1 MRTGRGE
8 ERHRHVA
15 LVTSAPADVTE
26 FDKDDA
32 EFNEAR
38 IPGFSLLRLSVQ
50 ARLLMVAVA
59 AALLWGVVCWA
70 LA

>member
-1 MRTGRGE
+1 MRTGRAE
-8 ERHRHVA
+8 ERHRPVA
-15 LVTSAPADVTE
+15 LVPSAPADVTE

-50 ARLLMVAVA
+50 VRLLMVAVT
-59 AALLWGVVCWA
+59 AALLWGALCWA